1 MNKTKKKN
9 RKKVD
14 TVKSVN
20 NSIRTSVRKLNP
32 ILKSIVGKKV
42 DVAMRDLQFS
52 AKRISKDIRKTIGSA
67 VANAENNFQ
76 YDIDNLI
83 VKEAYC
89 GKKIVMKRFR
99 PRAKGRAAPI
109 LKPYSSVTIILSEAK
124 QMESH
129 GQKVNPVG
137 FRLGVNSGWDSV
149 WYAKKKDFGNYLIE
163 DFKIREYIKKNVIN
177 SGVAKVMIERTSNK
191 CYVTIYTSRPGFVIG
206 KKGSDIDKIKNNL
219 SKFTKNEVTLNIKEV
234 KKPETNAYLVAENI
248 AQQLVKR
255 ISYRRAMKRAMQ
267 SCIRLGAKG
276 IKVSIS
282 GRLGGNEI
290 ARTEWLRDGSIPS
303 HTLRADIDYAEAEAL
318 TTYGIIGIKV
328 WIYKGE
334 VFAKEFSQE
343 TNKVTPKEAKE

>member
-9 RKKVD
+9 RKKID

-109 LKPYSSVTIILSEAK
+109 LKPWSTVTIILSEVK

-129 GQKVNPVG
+129 G
-137 FRLGVNSGWDSV
+137 
-149 WYAKKKDFGNYLIE
+149 
-163 DFKIREYIKKNVIN
+163 
-177 SGVAKVMIERTSNK
+177 
-191 CYVTIYTSRPGFVIG
+191 
-206 KKGSDIDKIKNNL
+206 
-219 SKFTKNEVTLNIKEV
+219 TK
-234 KKPETNAYLVAENI
+234 
-248 AQQLVKR
+248 
-255 ISYRRAMKRAMQ
+255 S
-267 SCIRLGAKG
+267 
-276 IKVSIS
+276 
-282 GRLGGNEI
+282 
-290 ARTEWLRDGSIPS
+290 
-303 HTLRADIDYAEAEAL
+303 
-318 TTYGIIGIKV
+318 
-328 WIYKGE
+328 
-334 VFAKEFSQE
+334 
-343 TNKVTPKEAKE
+343 